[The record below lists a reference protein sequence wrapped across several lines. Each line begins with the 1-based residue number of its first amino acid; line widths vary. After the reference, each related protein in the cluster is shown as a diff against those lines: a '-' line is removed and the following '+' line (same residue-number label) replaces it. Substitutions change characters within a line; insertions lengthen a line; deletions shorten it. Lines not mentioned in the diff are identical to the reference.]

1 VAVFFASQAGEAEI
15 EPFDIAAHV
24 RHLRVL
30 AGTPRHPDGIPRLL
44 LGALALKRER
54 LADVLRDALVGTC
67 TIGMKRE
74 PFPGGVRAGDP
85 IPWVLSL
92 TVV

>member
-1 VAVFFASQAGEAEI
+1 MAVFFASQAGEAEI

-44 LGALALKRER
+44 PGALALKRER
-54 LADVLRDALVGTC
+54 MADVLRDAVVRTRTSG
-67 TIGMKRE
+67 RRRA

-85 IPWVLSL
+85 IPWVWA
-92 TVV
+92 